1 MTVLTRKVK
10 RIYGKK
16 EAIIMTTKTFINS
29 HVTKIT
35 FGPVT
40 HLLLIA
46 LLLGALISSSA
57 GAATD
62 YYVDASRPD
71 DSGDGLTWAT
81 AKRTMQAGISLAD
94 TDGDV
99 VHVRDGAYEGA
110 NNFGGRE
117 ITVQSENGPANCIID
132 CEENG
137 NGFGFLSYETSASIV
152 DGFTVRNGKPG
163 NDKGG
168 GIYIVDASP
177 TIRNC
182 IFSGNTADDLGGG
195 IYILSSNPSSYR
207 STPLISHC
215 IFSGNE
221 AKYGGGGIY
230 IDGST
235 PVIIRCTFSGN
246 FTRKIGGGIMND
258 NNSTATLIN
267 CAFHGN
273 QALQGG
279 GIYNNDDCSVVIS
292 SCTFSNNKA
301 ISYGGG
307 IYNDNSFVLANVEI
321 TNSII
326 WGNVANWDGEQ
337 IYNKKGAL
345 PVINYS
351 DVAGDWAG
359 TGNIDANPKLVFAD
373 DPHLQFGSPC
383 IDAGTPSPPG
393 GLPVTDLDGNKRVS
407 DAQVDMGAC
416 EFGYN
421 DTPCMA
427 VSPGAYRLIASVG
440 SDPVLKP
447 EIISLRNCGGGVLN
461 WKIAGSDLW
470 LKIYHVQGE
479 SSGELNTS
487 AIQANTGGLN
497 AGKHTCLII
506 ITDDEATETS
516 INSPRAVTVTLLVGK
531 ELNVPS
537 SCYPDIQTA
546 IDAAEDGDTVL
557 VADSGSPYKGNNN
570 RNLNFKGKSITVKSK
585 NGRDTCTIDCENSGR
600 GFIFQ
605 NGEASVA
612 VVDGFTI
619 KNGYD
624 TRGGGIYCKL
634 SSSPTIRNCLFS
646 YNEATEDGGGI
657 CIEESFPLIIGC
669 NFEDN
674 SADGNGGGIYNL
686 ASAPTICDCTFS
698 RNTAELGGGIYNEF
712 SYQASFSGKA
722 WINDC
727 TFTGNQALASS
738 KGGGGIYNTSSSPQI
753 NQCSFLDN
761 TAVQDGGGIYI
772 ENYSAPEI
780 NFCTFSENSA
790 DDGGGIYN
798 ADATCAPVIASCA
811 FLDNNVGTGNG
822 GGIYHHDSDLTY
834 YPKIFNSIF
843 FGNQAGKG
851 GGIYLNNCLY
861 KLEISNCTLVSN
873 DTDSGSGIYNNG
885 SSSPTV
891 TNCIFWK
898 NGAGTELH
906 QIYPASPD
914 DVNVKYSFIQN
925 LSAFEG
931 NGNIGVLADVEQNNP
946 HLVDDTSPH
955 GFDGFFGTD
964 DDGLRIEVVSPCID
978 KGKNLADIY
987 SDLRGSV
994 RPINGDIYPK
1004 SPIHND
1010 FDMGAYEYS
1019 SYYSGFEDRAVVA
1032 FREVKVPS
1040 YTLIGEV
1047 TEFRWKNRSPFPE
1060 DNRINQPGVY
1070 YVNLVLVS
1078 KDETRRIVLAEAEEV
1093 PAQMPPEGYYSWEY
1107 IFEVEHAGEWYLQ
1120 VELTNDQNQFA
1131 RSQWTFLI
1139 GLRQPEL
1146 FVIGVEEITPP
1157 ADADVDLSIKP
1168 EIEDDFKDSFFWSD
1182 YTGRLYPIEP
1192 VTAVI
1197 TWTDQEGDPYPQLVS
1212 NIWPKEQIHIAD
1224 AQAVDLLPA
1233 DSPYSFVEIRY
1244 ADNDAQ
1250 ISGGSQFTATTE
1262 GYAVLLYGTNS
1273 NYDYVPQ
1280 FEVVKTVLWND
1291 EDHLEKRLNW
1301 PIGTE
1306 IEDAAHDPNCGSGYV
1321 YSPTSPVVSPF
1332 DAELYDRDSRTGPIF
1347 PVNLDD
1353 PAWEGDDLIVFW
1365 YKKGISGADWPYKPM
1380 RYDPNWPASPE
1391 KIIIA
1396 SQLGSEVYDQAL
1408 LDDTSYFNFQI
1419 YHQPDPELPGCNPNE
1434 EHADF
1439 FSSNSGS
1446 GFLAVYAL
1454 RNDLNQGDWSEP
1466 HYTSEPYVLL
1476 KYQDSDGY
1484 WYYRIFQVF
1493 TEAEATDGYPEYS
1506 FVYDGRAGTLV
1517 QPPYP
1522 LSLLLPLCDAVSYAE
1537 PGPWWTDYNG
1547 KIWARHGGTIENNGV
1562 ETGKVRWFYPLQA
1575 GFYYDLDGDGEQD
1588 AQVTECIPWLNKDPS
1603 NSDEPEK
1610 PIAVTYH
1617 IRWPDDDYWYTHP
1630 EGGDTWRYVPE
1641 LRVGETLL
1649 IPKNELPDIMNQ
1661 CSVAIIFDEPNE
1673 VGGTGPSA
1681 KLIDPLSERRVPLAN
1696 LPDDISTR
1704 NDAGN
1709 KVFVDLPFHLRTRVY
1724 YDPINYELVFK
1735 GYFDDT
1741 VVGDPIVLLN
1751 IMSDREWEQL
1761 IQLSSNSDYQTAIND
1776 LFIETQ
1782 MQLAGQTELF
1792 GCDMALSAGSAAGTG
1807 YVTLAFSAD
1816 PNCYPLPISVEVIKV
1831 TCPLYRGE
1839 IKVIESDNVFDER
1852 LTMRHS
1858 GDFGGE
1864 PEKRIFEWVYSL
1876 SAEKPNL
1883 PFERTEDQWHYYFQ
1897 DPNGEGIGAVDI
1909 TIGGAGLLALQDMWF
1924 SCHYTGYDYIGDPEC
1939 LVWSEWTEPQLH
1951 ESWVKRV
1958 MRRINPFDQRFSNF
1972 HESEIYTLVSM
1983 IGQAGERYEGN
1994 VALNDD
2000 PDNLNNVGLIELYTT
2015 LFHRIK
2021 EFSIDGTPAV
2031 NDPLANRSLL
2041 FAASRIADLYMLL
2054 GNEAYADTLD
2064 PTIGF
2069 STGSMEYGVMAP
2081 TIFAFQDQL
2090 SSLLEEELALLRG
2103 LDGDPYPR
2111 PLYNRLA
2118 WNFTSGDGEVAYA
2131 LIYNLMDQDDDGDVD
2146 EYDAR
2151 ILYPQ
2156 GHGDTWGH
2164 YLTAIKIYYD
2174 LLRHPKYTWEPQCES
2189 VLVAGTAVEVDYRD
2203 ERKFARIAAAK
2214 AKTGSEIV
2222 NLTYRQRYVEDPEGQ
2237 WQGYKDADPS
2247 RGWGLSEWASRAGQG
2262 AYLDWV
2268 IGNAILP
2275 DEDPNATGI
2284 QKIDRTTV
2292 LELREVT
2299 SCFNEIQAQ
2308 IDKADGGLNP
2318 LGVAKDA
2325 IPFDINPTELV
2336 NVWNEPTGRTH
2347 FEQIYDRA
2355 IQALNNTTVTFNHA
2369 NQLNQL
2375 LRRQQD
2381 TLGDYTVNIADREAD
2396 FKSRLIEIFGYP
2408 YQDDIGP
2415 TGTYATDYDGPDLY
2429 HYDYV
2434 DTSELMGAITVTDQ
2448 VITITF
2454 EEIIEVD
2461 DNGVLVRED
2470 KEVKFHLAQNG
2481 LGLVKPASWT
2491 GNRRAPGEIQLARSD
2506 LLQGLARFAQAMKE
2520 YDNLIEQIEDQAE
2533 LLQAQY
2539 GLNDYEILVLEE
2551 AESKMKTCNNHIYNA
2566 RKKQLTFRTIG
2577 NSILTIAHASA
2588 EFLPKMVG
2596 LSNDVT
2602 SGGRGLL
2609 FMAGALA
2616 GEAISM
2622 RADWYQLDEL
2632 KQEQAKE
2639 EAQALSEIKIT
2650 TARGEFAALQQLKQL
2665 EQLIRAEG
2673 PQLLELY
2680 TIQENMQQAAG
2691 RYLAALARGERLLQD
2706 RLRFRQQT
2714 ANNIQRYRYKDMGFR
2729 IFRNDALQKYR
2740 AQFDMA
2746 ARYIYLAAKAYDYET
2761 VLLDSDTQAGQQFL
2775 TNIVRQRTLGQIEQG
2790 VPLPGNGLADVL
2802 ARLNLNF
2809 DVLKGQLGFNNPQ
2822 IETTYFSLRQECFRI
2837 LAGIQGNTAWRGELE
2852 KYRVDNLW
2860 DIPEFRRFCKPFDVS
2875 TVAEPALVIPMET
2888 NITSRLNFFGW
2899 PLGADP
2905 YYSPENF
2912 ATKIRS
2918 VGVWF
2923 SNYNTS
2929 LMSPTPRI
2937 YLIPIGL
2944 EILRTPSGEPD
2955 EIRYWQVV
2963 EQRIP
2968 EPFPLTEYD
2977 LEIPEWIP
2985 INDTVPDVFASI
2997 RRYVRFRAYPDGG
3010 FDPSEMTYD
3019 SRLVG
3024 RSVWNTQWL
3033 LIIPGASLLG
3043 DPDEGLEQFINGPE
3057 ILGGGGERTGNGV
3070 TDIKLFFKTYAY
3082 SGY

>member
-1 MTVLTRKVK
+1 MIRKIKNSTFNAIPNIRYLGHVWIIAVLSGYATVST
-10 RIYGKK
+10 
-16 EAIIMTTKTFINS
+16 AQ
-29 HVTKIT
+29 
-35 FGPVT
+35 
-40 HLLLIA
+40 
-46 LLLGALISSSA
+46 
-57 GAATD
+57 AATF
-62 YYVDASRPD
+62 YVGPD
-71 DSGDGLTWAT
+71 ETYT
-81 AKRTMQAGISLAD
+81 TIQAGIEAVVNI
-94 TDGDV
+94 GDKV
-99 VHVRDGAYEGA
+99 VVRDGTYKGA
-110 NNFGGRE
+110 GNKNLNLGGRA
-117 ITVQSENGPANCIID
+117 ITVRSENGPANCIID
-132 CEENG
+132 CEGGG
-137 NGFGFLSYETSASIV
+137 NGFGFLNYETSAYIV
-152 DGFTVRNGKPG
+152 DGFTIRNGSPS

-168 GIYIVDASP
+168 GIYIVDSSP
-177 TIRNC
+177 TIKNC
-182 IFSGNTADDLGGG
+182 IFSGNTADDFGGG
-195 IYILSSNPSSYR
+195 IYIYSSSPSDYR

-230 IDGST
+230 NDGSS
-235 PVIIRCTFSGN
+235 PDIIRCIFSGN
-246 FTRKIGGGIMND
+246 FTRKNGGGIMNV
-258 NNSTATLIN
+258 NESTSTLMN
-267 CAFHGN
+267 CAFNGN

-279 GIYNNDDCSVVIS
+279 GVFNNNNCPMAIS

-301 ISYGGG
+301 ISFGGG
-307 IYNDNSFVLANVEI
+307 IYNGSTDLEI
-321 TNSII
+321 SNSII
-326 WGNVANWDGEQ
+326 WGNVANWDGAQ
-337 IYNKKGAL
+337 IYNKAGAVS
-345 PVINYS
+345 VINYS
-351 DVAGDWAG
+351 DVAGGWAG

-373 DPHLQFGSPC
+373 DPHLQFDSPC
-383 IDAGTPSPPG
+383 IDKGTGDPPG
-393 GLPVTDLDGNKRVS
+393 GLPATDLDGNNRVS
-407 DAQVDMGAC
+407 GAQVDMGAC

-421 DTPCMA
+421 DTPCIA
-427 VSPGAYRLIASVG
+427 VSPGAYRLIAPVG

-461 WKIAGSDLW
+461 WKIAGSDPW

-487 AIQANTGGLN
+487 AIQANTRGLN

-537 SCYPDIQTA
+537 SNYPDIQTA

-557 VADSGSPYKGNNN
+557 VADSGSPYTGSKN
-570 RNLNFKGKSITVKSK
+570 RNLNFKGKAITVKSE
-585 NGRDTCTIDCENSGR
+585 NGRATCTIDCENSGR

-619 KNGYD
+619 MNGHD

-634 SSSPTIRNCLFS
+634 SSSPTIRNCWFS
-646 YNEATEDGGGI
+646 YNEATQDGGGI

-669 NFEDN
+669 DFEDN
-674 SADGNGGGIYNL
+674 SATNNGGGIYNL
-686 ASAPTICDCTFS
+686 SSAPTICVCTFS
-698 RNTAELGGGIYNEF
+698 RNTADLGGGIYNES
-712 SYQASFSGKA
+712 SYQASFSGRA

-727 TFTGNQALASS
+727 IFTGNQALASSS

-753 NQCSFLDN
+753 NQCNFLGN

-772 ENYSAPEI
+772 EDYSAPEI

-790 DDGGGIYN
+790 GDGGGIYN
-798 ADATCAPVIASCA
+798 GDATCAPVIASCA
-811 FLDNNVGTGNG
+811 FLDNDVGSGNG
-822 GGIYHHDSDLTY
+822 GGIYHYDSDLTY
-834 YPKIFNSIF
+834 YPTIFNSIF

-851 GGIYLNNCLY
+851 GGIYLNNCFY

-873 DTDSGSGIYNNG
+873 NTGSGSGIYCNG

-898 NGAGTELH
+898 NGADTEND
-906 QIYPASPD
+906 QIYPTPTEPD
-914 DVNVKYSFIQN
+914 DVNFVKYSFIEKLNACQ
-925 LSAFEG
+925 G
-931 NGNIGVLADVEQNNP
+931 NGNIGAAADVEQNNP
-946 HLVDDTSPH
+946 HLINDANPN
-955 GFDGFFGTD
+955 GFDGVFGTY

-978 KGKNLADIY
+978 KGKNLAGIY
-987 SDLRGSV
+987 SDLRGSL

-1019 SYYSGFEDRAVVA
+1019 SYYSGFEDHAVIA

-1047 TEFRWKNRSPFPE
+1047 TEFRWKNCSPFPE

-1070 YVNLVLVS
+1070 DVNLVLVS
-1078 KDETRRIVLAEAEEV
+1078 KDKTRRIVLAEGVEV

-1107 IFEVEHAGEWYLQ
+1107 TFTVEHAGEWYLQ
-1120 VELTNDQNQFA
+1120 VELTDDHNQSA
-1131 RSQWTFLI
+1131 RSQRTFLI
-1139 GLRQPEL
+1139 GLRQPDL
-1146 FVIGVEEITPP
+1146 YDIGEEIAPP
-1157 ADADVDLSIKP
+1157 ANADASIKP

-1212 NIWPKEQIHIAD
+1212 NIWPEEQIHVAD

-1233 DSPYSFVEIRY
+1233 GSPYSFVEIRY

-1250 ISGGSQFTATTE
+1250 ISGGSLFTATTE
-1262 GYAVLLYGTNS
+1262 GHAVLLYGTNS

-1280 FEVVKTVLWND
+1280 FEVVKTVLWNNP
-1291 EDHLEKRLNW
+1291 DHLEEKTNW

-1306 IEDAAHDPNCGSGYV
+1306 IEDPNHNPNCGSGYV
-1321 YSPTSPVVSPF
+1321 YSPITPIVSPF
-1332 DAELYDRDSRTGPIF
+1332 DPELYDRDYRSGPIF

-1353 PAWEGDDLIVFW
+1353 PAWEGDDLIIFW
-1365 YKKGISGADWPYKPM
+1365 YQKGISGADWPYKPM
-1380 RYDPNWPASPE
+1380 RYDPNWPALPE
-1391 KIIIA
+1391 KIVIA
-1396 SQLGSEVYDQAL
+1396 SQLGSEIYDQAF
-1408 LDDTSYFNFQI
+1408 LDDTIYSNFQI

-1434 EHADF
+1434 EHACF
-1439 FSSNSGS
+1439 FSSNRGS

-1476 KYQDSDGY
+1476 KYQDSDEN
-1484 WYYRIFQVF
+1484 WYYRIFQVL
-1493 TEAEATDGYPEYS
+1493 TEAEAAGGYPEYS

-1522 LSLLLPLCDAVSYAE
+1522 LSLLLPLCDSVSYADM

-1547 KIWARHGGTIENNGV
+1547 KIWARHGGIIEIDGV
-1562 ETGKVRWFYPLQA
+1562 ATGMVRWFYPLQE
-1575 GFYYDLDGDGEQD
+1575 GFQYDLDGDGEQD
-1588 AQVTECIPWLNKDPS
+1588 AQVTECIPWLDRDPS
-1603 NSDEPEK
+1603 TNPNT
-1610 PIAVTYH
+1610 PIAVTYN
-1617 IRWPDDDYWYTHP
+1617 IRWPDDDYWLTHP

-1641 LRVGETLL
+1641 LQVGETLL
-1649 IPKNELPDIMNQ
+1649 TPKNELPDIMNQ

-1673 VGGTGPSA
+1673 VWETGPSV

-1709 KVFVDLPFHLRTRVY
+1709 KVFVDLPFHLRTRIY

-1751 IMSDREWEQL
+1751 IMNDREWEQL
-1761 IQLSSNSDYQTAIND
+1761 IQLSDDSDYQTAIND
-1776 LFIETQ
+1776 LFIKTQ
-1782 MQLAGQTELF
+1782 VQLEGQTELF

-1816 PNCYPLPISVEVIKV
+1816 SNCYPLPISVEVIKV

-1864 PEKRIFEWVYSL
+1864 PEKRIFEWAFSL
-1876 SAEKPNL
+1876 SAEEPNL
-1883 PFERTEDQWHYYFQ
+1883 PFVRPEDQWRYYFK
-1897 DPNGEGIGAVDI
+1897 DSVEGIGAVDI
-1909 TIGGAGLLALQDMWF
+1909 TVGGAGLEALQDKWF
-1924 SCHYTGYDYIGDPEC
+1924 SCRYTGYDYIGNPDC
-1939 LVWSEWTEPQLH
+1939 LGWSEWTEPQLH

-1958 MRRINPFDQRFSNF
+1958 MRRINPFDQRFSDF
-1972 HESEIYTLVSM
+1972 HESAVHTLVSM

-2000 PDNLNNVGLIELYTT
+2000 PDNLDNVGLIELYTT
-2015 LFHRIK
+2015 LFQRIK
-2021 EFSIDGTPAV
+2021 DFSIDGTPAV

-2069 STGSMEYGVMAP
+2069 STGSMDYGVMAT

-2090 SSLLEEELALLRG
+2090 GSLLEEELALLRG
-2103 LDGDPYPR
+2103 LDGDPYLR

-2131 LIYNLMDQDDDGDVD
+2131 LIYNMMDQDDDGDVD

-2156 GHGDTWGH
+2156 GHGDAWGH

-2174 LLRHPKYTWEPQCES
+2174 LLRHPKYTWKPQCES
-2189 VLVAGTAVEVDYRD
+2189 VLVAGTPVEVDYRD
-2203 ERKFARIAAAK
+2203 ERKFTRIAAAK
-2214 AKTGSEIV
+2214 AKTGAEIV

-2247 RGWGLSEWASRAGQG
+2247 HSWGLSGWASRAGQG

-2275 DEDPNATGI
+2275 EEDPNTSQTGI

-2292 LELREVT
+2292 LELREVN
-2299 SCFNEIQAQ
+2299 SSFNEIQAQ
-2308 IDKADGGLNP
+2308 IDQADIGLNP
-2318 LGVAKDA
+2318 LGIAKDA

-2336 NVWNEPTGRTH
+2336 NAWNEPTGRTH

-2355 IQALNNTTVTFNHA
+2355 IQALNNTTVAFDYA
-2369 NQLNQL
+2369 NQFNQL

-2396 FKSRLIEIFGYP
+2396 FNSRLIEIFGYP
-2408 YQDDIGP
+2408 YEDDIGP

-2434 DTSELMGAITVTDQ
+2434 DASELMGVTPVTDE
-2448 VITITF
+2448 IFTITF
-2454 EEIIEVD
+2454 KEVDVD
-2461 DNGVLVRED
+2461 DNGGLVEESR
-2470 KEVKFHLAQNG
+2470 EVKFHLAKNG

-2491 GNRRAPGEIQLARSD
+2491 GNRRAPGEIQMARSD
-2506 LLQGLARFAQAMKE
+2506 LLQARARFEKAMID
-2520 YDNLIEQIEDQAE
+2520 YDNLLLQIEDQSE
-2533 LLQAQY
+2533 LLESQY
-2539 GLNDYEILVLEE
+2539 NLNASEILILNRDLNTQKLLNDAIKG
-2551 AESKMKTCNNHIYNA
+2551 SRT
-2566 RKKQLTFRTIG
+2566 RQLTFRTIG
-2577 NSILTIAHASA
+2577 SAAVLIANAAA
-2588 EFLPKMVG
+2588 EFLPQCVG
-2596 LSNDVT
+2596 LSTDVT
-2602 SGGRGLL
+2602 APARGGIRT
-2609 FMAGALA
+2609 AGAVL
-2616 GEAISM
+2616 GQVMNSL
-2622 RADWYQLDEL
+2622 ADWESLDEL
-2632 KQEQAKE
+2632 GHQQAKE
-2639 EAQALSEIKIT
+2639 IVQAQSNIELT
-2650 TARGEFAALQQLKQL
+2650 TLRGEYAALQQFKQL
-2665 EQLIRAEG
+2665 EQLIRVEAS
-2673 PQLLELY
+2673 QRLDLY

-2706 RLRFRQQT
+2706 QLRFRQQT
-2714 ANNIQRYRYKDMGFR
+2714 ANNIQRYRYKDMAFR
-2729 IFRNDALQKYR
+2729 IFRNEALQKYR

-2746 ARYIYLAAKAYDYET
+2746 ARYVYLAAKAYDYET
-2761 VLLDSDTQAGQQFL
+2761 VLLDSDTQTGQQFL

-2790 VPLPGNGLADVL
+2790 VPLPGSGLADVL
-2802 ARLNLNF
+2802 ARLSLNF

-2822 IETTYFSLRQECFRI
+2822 IETTYFSLRQEYFRI
-2837 LAGIQGNTAWRGELE
+2837 LAGTQGNSTWRGELE

-2860 DIPEFRRFCKPFDVS
+2860 DVPEFQRFCKPFDLP
-2875 TVAEPALVIPMET
+2875 TVAEPALVIPFAT

-2918 VGVWF
+2918 VGMWF

-2929 LMSPTPRI
+2929 LISPTPRI
-2937 YLIPIGL
+2937 YLVPIG
-2944 EILRTPSGEPD
+2944 EDILRTPSGEPE
-2955 EIRYWQVV
+2955 EIRGWHVV
-2963 EQRIP
+2963 EQIIP
-2968 EPFPLTEYD
+2968 QPYPIVAQD
-2977 LEIPEWIP
+2977 LEPENWIP
-2985 INDTVPDVFASI
+2985 LNDTVPDVFTAV
-2997 RRYVRFRAYPDGG
+2997 RRHVRLRAYPDGG

-3043 DPDEGLEQFINGPE
+3043 DPEEGLEQFINGPE
-3057 ILGGGGERTGNGV
+3057 IPGGGGERTGNGV